1 MKLPLKP
8 QSAGSAPRDRW
19 QVGTEAWDWL
29 MEKKI
34 RCHPIQN
41 WLVAWYLLLWTF
53 HVTIPKEELMV

>member
-29 MEKKI
+29 MEKKSDVI
-34 RCHPIQN
+34 PYKTG
-41 WLVAWYLLLWTF
+41 WLLGTCSYGRS
-53 HVTIPKEELMV
+53 M